1 MAKFKKKQSEPT
13 PGSDD
18 SQSKIKDTIDIPK
31 TEKSKE
37 ITNNSKEPSKDPP
50 VSDVVK
56 MAKDKKL
63 STLFWMRIALA
74 IIAGAATTFLLEDI
88 EGEERRWTSIGF
100 MIIVFL
106 GSIIVAKGMNMQLPP
121 SDRKKIVTQG
131 IGSYVFLYLFT
142 WIATYTLTHLGD
154 AATGINL

>member
-37 ITNNSKEPSKDPP
+37 ITNNSKEPSKVPP

-56 MAKDKKL
+56 RAKDKKL

-88 EGEERRWTSIGF
+88 EGEERRWASIGF

-106 GSIIVAKGMNMQLPP
+106 ASIIVAKGMNMQLPP

>member
-18 SQSKIKDTIDIPK
+18 SQSKIIDTIDIPE
-31 TEKSKE
+31 TEKSKDT
-37 ITNNSKEPSKDPP
+37 INNSKEPSKDPP
-50 VSDVVK
+50 VSDMVK
-56 MAKDKKL
+56 SAKDKKL
-63 STLFWMRIALA
+63 STLFWMRIALG
-74 IIAGAATTFLLEDI
+74 IIAGAATTLLLEDI

-106 GSIIVAKGMNMQLPP
+106 ASIIVAKGMKMQLPS

-142 WIATYTLTHLGD
+142 WIVTYTLTHLGD
-154 AATGINL
+154 TATGINL

>member
-1 MAKFKKKQSEPT
+1 LAKFKKKQSEPT

-18 SQSKIKDTIDIPK
+18 SKSKIIDTIDIPE
-31 TEKSKE
+31 TEKSKD

-50 VSDVVK
+50 INDVVK
-56 MAKDKKL
+56 SEKDKKL
-63 STLFWMRIALA
+63 STLFWLRIALGV
-74 IIAGAATTFLLEDI
+74 IAGAATTLLLEDI

-106 GSIIVAKGMNMQLPP
+106 ASIIVAKGMKMQLPS

-142 WIATYTLTHLGD
+142 WIVTYTLTHLGD
-154 AATGINL
+154 TATGINL